1 MIEYLKDSIASFNH
15 YHQSNNTLDTGVR
28 TSGSPPGEVYGRY
41 KDKNKIMSVIEAA
54 KSDNIT
60 VLPIVGV
67 VGVGKTTLAKLVY
80 NDGLVK
86 NQFERIWV
94 WVSSNFDELRV
105 TREILDAITLD
116 SHGGSPRV
124 GSYEGVSN
132 YTKLQ
137 EVLKNHMACLPKK
150 FMLVLDDVNDCMDDS
165 RWKNL
170 LDALGSSCTKGNVI
184 IVTARNL
191 SIAQR
196 LGTAEPVKL
205 GALEEDYFWLLFEA
219 CAFGDNNY
227 KEHVDIGYQ
236 IAAKLNGNPL
246 AAESAAV
253 MLREQPTLHH
263 WKSIMKNGVWESMQF
278 HGGIMTALK
287 ISYYQLPYNLQQ
299 CLLFCSIFPN
309 GYLFH
314 IDDLVYMWISSG
326 FVKSVEVGQDYIN
339 ALVNSGF
346 LEHVETKDSILHH
359 QKYCVMCGIMH
370 EFARLVSR
378 AEFATMDGLECKE
391 VLPTIRHFSILID
404 SVYHEDECGVIV
416 RNGKFEEKLSIIS
429 SMRRLRT
436 LILIGH
442 YDSLFFQSF
451 HTFMRSL
458 VNCTH
463 LRYLKLENKGSN
475 EVLPISLSKYYHL
488 EVLDVGQPVIVDG
501 TSDLVNMRNLILSK
515 GACGV
520 SSPAWFSCLQT
531 IHLEDHEG
539 WEILPSLE
547 RLSHLTKLKLRNLP
561 NVTEMSIPSLEELVL
576 IDMRKLDRCLSNS
589 VRDLN
594 SSLRVLEIRACWVL
608 KAFPLFESYEK
619 FGIGQKSWLPNIS
632 ELTIHECPHLVLS
645 NPLPPSSSLCKL
657 SIRDVSTLP
666 TIEGSSNGEVKFVLC
681 GDSSFIELLDEN
693 DNTLL
698 FDNLRTI
705 TRLKIVGCGNLWSI
719 SFECSPSDVPSVHA
733 HEDMADTD
741 FDALEELHLVSC
753 KQTTG
758 LLIEGEEDSL
768 SNLTSAPH
776 APSQGNPDCASKSS
790 CSELLYIPSYSVPSL
805 NKMSIEDCELIKFQG
820 NKEGFSRFTSLE
832 ELRIVDCPEL
842 IPSLVHEYEIDDQA
856 NRRWLLPCS
865 LGVLDIRGVSLET
878 LQPSFSGDLTRLT
891 VLKVSRIHALKS
903 LQLHSCTALEKLT
916 IGLCE
921 SLDALEGFQSL
932 RNLRYLKVYGC
943 PSLPQCLKSLSTQV
957 YELCPRLEQLRIS
970 DLSLLTKPFCKH
982 LTSLQCLQL
991 EYRYKDNDAAG
1002 LTWEQEAAL
1011 QLLASLQHLQ
1021 FHGYHKLSDLPVG
1034 LHSLLSLKRLQIFY
1048 CPNISR
1054 LLERGLPPS
1063 LEELEVCGCS
1073 ELLTKQVR
1081 KLATSKLKVIING
1094 NYVN

>member
-1 MIEYLKDSIASFNH
+1 MLRQDLLEAGEENAVLGAILWLAQTILETLLPTGELDAWLQRAGLTSAIGELKS
-15 YHQSNNTLDTGVR
+15 
-28 TSGSPPGEVYGRY
+28 EV
-41 KDKNKIMSVIEAA
+41 
-54 KSDNIT
+54 
-60 VLPIVGV
+60 
-67 VGVGKTTLAKLVY
+67 
-80 NDGLVK
+80 
-86 NQFERIWV
+86 ERIETV
-94 WVSSNFDELRV
+94 VNGVEGRAVGNKPLARSLARVKELMYDADDVVDEL
-105 TREILDAITLD
+105 
-116 SHGGSPRV
+116 
-124 GSYEGVSN
+124 
-132 YTKLQ
+132 
-137 EVLKNHMACLPKK
+137 
-150 FMLVLDDVNDCMDDS
+150 
-165 RWKNL
+165 
-170 LDALGSSCTKGNVI
+170 
-184 IVTARNL
+184 
-191 SIAQR
+191 
-196 LGTAEPVKL
+196 
-205 GALEEDYFWLLFEA
+205 DY
-219 CAFGDNNY
+219 C
-227 KEHVDIGYQ
+227 
-236 IAAKLNGNPL
+236 
-246 AAESAAV
+246 
-253 MLREQPTLHH
+253 R
-263 WKSIMKNGVWESMQF
+263 
-278 HGGIMTALK
+278 
-287 ISYYQLPYNLQQ
+287 LQQ
-299 CLLFCSIFPN
+299 QVQ
-309 GYLFH
+309 G
-314 IDDLVYMWISSG
+314 
-326 FVKSVEVGQDYIN
+326 
-339 ALVNSGF
+339 
-346 LEHVETKDSILHH
+346 
-359 QKYCVMCGIMH
+359 
-370 EFARLVSR
+370 
-378 AEFATMDGLECKE
+378 
-391 VLPTIRHFSILID
+391 
-404 SVYHEDECGVIV
+404 
-416 RNGKFEEKLSIIS
+416 
-429 SMRRLRT
+429 
-436 LILIGH
+436 
-442 YDSLFFQSF
+442 
-451 HTFMRSL
+451 
-458 VNCTH
+458 
-463 LRYLKLENKGSN
+463 
-475 EVLPISLSKYYHL
+475 VLPISLSKYYHL

-693 DNTLL
+693 DSMLL

-705 TRLKIVGCGNLWSI
+705 TRLKIVGCGNLWSF
-719 SFECSPSDVPSVHA
+719 SFE
-733 HEDMADTD
+733 
-741 FDALEELHLVSC
+741 
-753 KQTTG
+753 
-758 LLIEGEEDSL
+758 
-768 SNLTSAPH
+768 
-776 APSQGNPDCASKSS
+776 
-790 CSELLYIPSYSVPSL
+790 Y
-805 NKMSIEDCELIKFQG
+805 CELIKFQG

-932 RNLRYLKVYGC
+932 RNL
-943 PSLPQCLKSLSTQV
+943 SLPQCLKSLSTQV
-957 YELCPRLEQLRIS
+957 YELCPRLERLRFS

-1063 LEELEVCGCS
+1063 LEELEVCGCIS
-1073 ELLTKQVR
+1073 
-1081 KLATSKLKVIING
+1081 KVISSLGKVGINLDSSDVAILKNLEADSLVLHANKKRSIPKCKYSSIDSDENG
-1094 NYVN
+1094 KNDSRQFSATLVEILMRTCWIRRMIKS